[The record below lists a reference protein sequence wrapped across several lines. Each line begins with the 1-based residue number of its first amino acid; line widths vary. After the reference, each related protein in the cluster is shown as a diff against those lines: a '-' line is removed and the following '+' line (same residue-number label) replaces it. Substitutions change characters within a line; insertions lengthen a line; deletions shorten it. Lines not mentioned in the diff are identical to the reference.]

1 MMRTHTDLNEGS
13 IVAGILEKQ
22 APLIGIKYWGSW
34 GPIRVAPVGQNRIYC
49 VHLWGIVGKSGAPG
63 LTGVSLLRRSVEH
76 MFLGQYTHSV
86 DSKGRLTV
94 PVRFRAS
101 LASGAYVTQGFE
113 RNLMVY
119 TTESFQRLA
128 QRATTLSTTD
138 PEARAVRRVI
148 FGGATEVQLDSAGR
162 ILIPPFLREY
172 AHLDSETTIV
182 GAGEY
187 FELWKASDWQE
198 ELGDVTD
205 PEINAKR
212 FINFDLSSG

>member
-1 MMRTHTDLNEGS
+1 VDC
-13 IVAGILEKQ
+13 V
-22 APLIGIKYWGSW
+22 
-34 GPIRVAPVGQNRIYC
+34 PIRVAPVGQNRIYC
-49 VHLWGIVGKSGAPG
+49 VHLWGNVGKSGAPG
-63 LTGVSLLRRSVEH
+63 LTGVSLFRRNIEH
-76 MFLGQYTHSV
+76 MFLGQYTHSI

-101 LASGAYVTQGFE
+101 LASGAFVTQGFE

-119 TTESFQRLA
+119 TTESFHRLA
-128 QRATTLSTTD
+128 QRATTLTTTD

-172 AHLDSETTIV
+172 AQLDAETTIV

-187 FELWKASDWQE
+187 FELWNESGWQD

-205 PEINAKR
+205 PDINARR